1 MNILLLKKLDKI
13 FSILLFFVV
22 PIGLYFAFIYAPL
35 EKNMGLI
42 QKIFYFHVSSAWVGF
57 FAFFITFIAGILYL
71 ATKNIKYDDIAS
83 ASAEAGLI
91 FCTIVIVTGPLWARP
106 TWGVYWTWDPRLTST
121 LILWFIYIGYLMFR
135 QFMEESQK
143 RAQFSAMLGII
154 GFINVP
160 IVFLSIQWWENT
172 IHPNVVQKGGG
183 GMHDDMYMAMYVC
196 LFMFIVVYL
205 SFVIRRLRII
215 NLERHINYLEQ
226 DN

>member
-1 MNILLLKKLDKI
+1 MKLLKKLDKI

-22 PIGLYFAFIYAPL
+22 PIGLYFAFFYAPL
-35 EKNMGLI
+35 EKIMGLI
-42 QKIFYFHVSSAWVGF
+42 QKIFYFHVSSAWIGF
-57 FAFFITFIAGILYL
+57 FAFFITFIMSILYL
-71 ATKNIKYDDIAS
+71 ITKKIIYDDIAS
-83 ASAEAGLI
+83 ASAEIGLI

-121 LILWFIYIGYLMFR
+121 LILWFIYVGYVMLR

-143 RAQFSAMLGII
+143 RAQFSAALGII

-183 GMHDDMYMAMYVC
+183 GMHPDMFVAMQVC
-196 LFMFIVVYL
+196 LFVFTVIYISL
-205 SFVIRRLRII
+205 LIRRLRII
-215 NLERHINYLEQ
+215 FLERQVKLLEL
-226 DN
+226 D